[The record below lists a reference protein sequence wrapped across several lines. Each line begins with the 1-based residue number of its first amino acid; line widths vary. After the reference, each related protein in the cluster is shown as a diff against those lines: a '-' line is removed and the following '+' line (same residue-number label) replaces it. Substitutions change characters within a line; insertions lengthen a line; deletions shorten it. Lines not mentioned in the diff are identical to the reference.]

1 MRPQGYDEITRFGED
16 ASCAIPT
23 GRLKKTAY
31 PDTTETLFFAQQ

>member
-1 MRPQGYDEITRFGED
+1 MRPLGYDEITRFGED

-31 PDTTETLFFAQQ
+31 PDTAETLSSARQ